1 MGKQLKT
8 RQLIET
14 NLGQHVAL
22 AVAAHLA
29 RSLLVPDPL
38 APYDAQHLLDVLDRV
53 GGALA
58 RVAPLYEHEAK
69 DSQPRELTPAELE
82 GAAVRQGAT
91 NVQLRDGR
99 RLSTVTMKRA
109 DLRQAIAI
117 LKGIGV
123 QTIAP
128 PRPEATAQPRT
139 PAPDRLG
146 ELAARLAELEA
157 LLRSPLAAAELE
169 RADRLALS
177 IARNSPHGRISNRA
191 MQLISAL
198 HESGAG
204 AHVAAPIELALVRLR
219 LALEETRAIHES

>member
-1 MGKQLKT
+1 MGKQSKT

-58 RVAPLYEHEAK
+58 RVAPLYEHEGK
-69 DSQPRELTPAELE
+69 NSEPRELTPAELE

-91 NVQLRDGR
+91 NVLLRDGR

-117 LKGIGV
+117 LKSIGV

-128 PRPEATAQPRT
+128 R
-139 PAPDRLG
+139 APDHLE
-146 ELAARLAELEA
+146 ELATRVAELEA
-157 LLRSPLAAAELE
+157 LLRSPLAPAELE
-169 RADRLALS
+169 KADRLALS
-177 IARNSPHGRISNRA
+177 IARSSPHGRISNRA

-198 HESGAG
+198 HESGADG
-204 AHVAAPIELALVRLR
+204 HVAAPIELALVRLR
-219 LALEETRAIHES
+219 LALEETRAIRES